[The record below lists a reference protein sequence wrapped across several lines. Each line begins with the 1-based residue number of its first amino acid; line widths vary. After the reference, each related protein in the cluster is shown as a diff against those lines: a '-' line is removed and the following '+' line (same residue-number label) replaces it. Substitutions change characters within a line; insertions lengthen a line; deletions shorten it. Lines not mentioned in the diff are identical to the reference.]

1 MRARRDV
8 GEALIEI
15 VVTIVIIG
23 LTVTALLSG
32 LATVG
37 NAGTAQR
44 NSVRADVELRNYAE
58 AIKAAAQHC
67 EDGGDLFPP
76 LDYTVSS
83 LYPTT
88 GAPIFCPNIATTEA
102 ELSLTPLILTV
113 TGPLN
118 LETSMDI
125 KVRTP

>member
-1 MRARRDV
+1 MQVRRDV

-67 EDGGDLFPP
+67 EDGEPFPT
-76 LDYTVSS
+76 LDYVQSS
-83 LYPTT
+83 IYPTT
-88 GAPIFCPNIATTEA
+88 GAPTVCPSVATTEA
-102 ELSLTPLILTV
+102 DLNLDPFILTV

-118 LETSMDI
+118 LEASMDI